1 MISGRTLLFLAALP
15 LLIPA
20 VFAQSPFMSSCAEDK
35 HIEIAKGQAI
45 HSVASDFLEKLLG
58 PNPDGAFDML
68 SDEGKTNAT
77 PQQLKSQAMAIVQLF
92 EPKNISLQH
101 TYLIQ
106 LKGKSPGRVV
116 CGTDF
121 SKPDGW
127 ESLGAAS
134 VPEQAHVVMSAET
147 RNNQLAFTLWLV
159 PEQKTWKV
167 QSFWVNV
174 ATLADK
180 DSMQLWQLGR
190 AQEAKGHN
198 FNAAILYTA
207 AAQVANRGPSFQM
220 GIAQSISQDLAKLAV
235 PSEIQGPPPFSWKNG
250 DKTYKI
256 NGVGPIAVGGKIY
269 LMIAQEVQPWGA
281 DEEVDGWNKELL
293 GYFKLRFPEYSNAF
307 AGLVARATERGGT
320 RGYRTVEELSA
331 AKSPGH

>member
-1 MISGRTLLFLAALP
+1 MISRRTVLFFVILFL
-15 LLIPA
+15 ITPA
-20 VFAQSPFMSSCAEDK
+20 VFAQSPFVSFCSEDNR
-35 HIEIAKGQAI
+35 IAVAKRQAI
-45 HSVASDFLEKLLG
+45 QSVANELLDKLLG
-58 PNPDGAFDML
+58 PTPDAAFEML
-68 SDEGKTNAT
+68 SGEGKANTT
-77 PQQLKSQAMAIVQLF
+77 PQQLKSQAVAIVRLF
-92 EPKNISLQH
+92 EPKNVAHQH
-101 TYLIQ
+101 TYLIE

-127 ESLGAAS
+127 ESLEAAS
-134 VPEQAHVVMSAET
+134 VSEQAHVVMSAEA

-167 QSFWVNV
+167 QGFWANV

-190 AQEAKGHN
+190 AQEAKGHS

-207 AAQVANRGPSFQM
+207 AAQVANRGPNFQM
-220 GIAQSISQDLAKLAV
+220 GITQSISQDLSKLTI

-269 LMIAQEVQPWGA
+269 LTIAQEVQPWGA

-293 GYFKLRFPEYSNAF
+293 SYFKSRFPEYSDAF

-320 RGYRTVEELSA
+320 RGYGTVEELSA